1 MLKISGLIGLANVSG
16 HFFMDR
22 GLRDA
27 TNRDILLWLLRRR
40 RRFRITGRS
49 MWPLLQPGE
58 EVLLDPTAYRQA
70 VPLQGDIVVA
80 QHPYRPQLYVVK
92 RVAVVFEDGRCFL
105 RGDNGRESTDSSS
118 FGAIAPEAILG
129 KVVSRFP

>member
-1 MLKISGLIGLANVSG
+1 
-16 HFFMDR
+16 MDR
-22 GLRDA
+22 GLREA

-58 EVLLDPTAYRQA
+58 EVLLDPTAYRQSL
-70 VPLQGDIVVA
+70 PQRGDIVVA

-92 RVAVVFEDGRCFL
+92 RVADVLADSRCFL
-105 RGDNGRESTDSSS
+105 LGDNLQESTDSSS
-118 FGAIAPEAILG
+118 FGAIALETILG